1 MSNKRKDIRGSILFT
16 VAFKRIK
23 YLGINIPFKEYTEFI
38 QAFKKLR
45 HRLKQDS
52 FFFFFFFENVS
63 CLYFP

>member
-52 FFFFFFFENVS
+52 FFFFFF
-63 CLYFP
+63 